1 MTMGTNTALL
11 LIVVAVAILVL
22 TSVLAG
28 VVYKTRGQKLKEVT
42 RDQVAD
48 YAKAQ
53 AAQVD
58 ITSKTAP
65 TPGTRADVSTA
76 TDQP

>member
-1 MTMGTNTALL
+1 MGTNTTLL

-28 VVYKTRGQKLKEVT
+28 VVYKTRGQKVKEAV
-42 RDQVAD
+42 RDQVED

-53 AAQVD
+53 AARVD
-58 ITSKTAP
+58 IEINTAP
-65 TPGTRADVSTA
+65 ATGTRADKSPLA
-76 TDQP
+76 GQS